1 MLRAC
6 IRGRRQRAS
15 SRGLCTWPV
24 RSAAEAFRST
34 TAAAALA
41 ASVHPAFVAAAASL
55 CTYTHDSLSLLQR
68 RQPQPAPLTFPG
80 PLLHSLAQQQHR
92 QLFLP
97 LHSRTWYDIGRQVA
111 TSPPGK
117 SNKLSTPLP
126 IVTKRHRKMHEHCDS
141 QHSHRHSLNI
151 TKWGLSEWSNFAA
164 ILCALDCTLLP
175 LLTAAIPLA
184 GFVADTQHLEA
195 IHTASRWVY
204 LTLYLPDLYKIAHVA
219 MYVVLPLG
227 GFAVAANYIQLRKRR
242 LLLMGVAGLFLVL
255 VAHAGCS
262 FHDHGHEHMHLPAAA
277 SQKQESPSHSHH
289 EQHLE
294 QNQKEEEQQD
304 ATQGQQEAHE
314 ETDQQWYAVVLRL
327 VSTHHTLVSLIGA
340 GLLLCSNFLSHRL
353 KHRLGHHDHCCSKGR
368 KSHSFKKK
376 QLEMGRGDREQAD
389 DHDTTSLLGHD

>member
-1 MLRAC
+1 MQ
-6 IRGRRQRAS
+6 RGS
-15 SRGLCTWPV
+15 FTRGQKLHAV
-24 RSAAEAFRST
+24 RGESYECC
-34 TAAAALA
+34 A
-41 ASVHPAFVAAAASL
+41 ASVLRTLVA
-55 CTYTHDSLSLLQR
+55 
-68 RQPQPAPLTFPG
+68 
-80 PLLHSLAQQQHR
+80 
-92 QLFLP
+92 LP
-97 LHSRTWYDIGRQVA
+97 
-111 TSPPGK
+111 P
-117 SNKLSTPLP
+117 
-126 IVTKRHRKMHEHCDS
+126 
-141 QHSHRHSLNI
+141 
-151 TKWGLSEWSNFAA
+151 WGLSEWSNFAA

-195 IHTASRWVY
+195 IHTASRW
-204 LTLYLPDLYKIAHVA
+204 VA